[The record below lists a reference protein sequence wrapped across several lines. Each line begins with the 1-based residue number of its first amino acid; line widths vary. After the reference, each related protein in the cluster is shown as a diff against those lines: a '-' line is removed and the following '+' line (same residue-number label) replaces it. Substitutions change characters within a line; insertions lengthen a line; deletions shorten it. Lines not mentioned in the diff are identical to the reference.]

1 MVPLDYVLAVAV
13 LVASPHC
20 GAQAPDLTGHACL
33 APSLSN
39 VALSWELIDPRE
51 EGLLFARS
59 SDFPCDVELVQRRY
73 AELVDAPP
81 VCDALRLPNK
91 DRAGELL
98 TFNRTYY
105 ATLKQRHELLG
116 DTVGAVVPAMA
127 ETDRL
132 YRIWDLVRDA
142 GSDCYYV
149 SVRRQAL
156 LTLRQAIGV
165 ADFAAAKLPPHVPV
179 WRFSH
184 TE

>member
-13 LVASPHC
+13 LVAGPRCGSP
-20 GAQAPDLTGHACL
+20 AQALPEHACL
-33 APSLSN
+33 ATSLSN

-73 AELVDAPP
+73 AELIDAPF
-81 VCDALRLPNK
+81 VCDALRLPSK
-91 DRAGELL
+91 DTAGEML
-98 TFNRTYY
+98 TFNRSYY
-105 ATLKQRHELLG
+105 ATLKQRHDLLG
-116 DTVGAVVPAMA
+116 DGVGAVVPAMA

-156 LTLRQAIGV
+156 QTLRQAIGV
-165 ADFAAAKLPPHVPV
+165 GDFANGNLPPHVPV
-179 WRFSH
+179 WRFSQRD
-184 TE
+184 

>member
-1 MVPLDYVLAVAV
+1 MVPLDYMLAVAV
-13 LVASPHC
+13 LMAGPRCGSP
-20 GAQAPDLTGHACL
+20 AQDLTAHACL
-33 APSLSN
+33 APTLSN

-51 EGLLFARS
+51 EGLLFARRG
-59 SDFPCDVELVQRRY
+59 DFPCDVELVQRRY
-73 AELVDAPP
+73 AELSDAPP
-81 VCDALRLPNK
+81 VSDALRLPNK
-91 DRAGELL
+91 ETAGELL
-98 TFNRTYY
+98 AFNRTYY

-116 DTVGAVVPAMA
+116 DNMGAVVPAMT

-165 ADFAAAKLPPHVPV
+165 ADFAYAKLPPHVPV
-179 WRFSH
+179 WRFSQRD
-184 TE
+184 